1 MFNGEMITFLGY
13 FIILL
18 FVALFFFFNG
28 GNKNQEDYFL
38 GGRSMGPW
46 VTAMSAQAS
55 DMSAWLLMGLPGSI
69 LAFGFGQMWIGIGLA
84 LGTAANWIF
93 CAKRLRKF
101 SKAAGDA
108 ITLPQYLSDRFATN
122 SKALQIICAIIFL
135 VCFTIY
141 VASAFVA
148 GTSVF
153 TMIFPSVSEKT
164 AMIICMIIIMGYTF
178 LGGFKAVCWTD
189 FFQGI
194 LMLVALLAVP
204 IVVAVTQD
212 IDTGMLETVYQYT
225 DASGETIVCDFGS
238 GIFSADWKT
247 IVSGLGWGLG
257 YFGMPHILV
266 RFMSIEKP
274 SMIKKSA
281 VVAIIWV
288 VMALAATCLVAYL
301 GRIFVGEELLTQ
313 GLQKTVFMAMARK
326 FFVPVFSGLLLA
338 AIMAACI
345 STADSQLL
353 VASSSFTSDIYK
365 PILHKKAS
373 DREVLWVGRAV
384 VVIVALIA
392 YAIASS
398 KGAGAQAIMNLVEN
412 AWGCFGAA
420 FGPTILLS
428 LFWRNFNYYGAVA
441 GVVTGAVVDALWL
454 GFLSS
459 QTGIYEIIPGFLCSL
474 IVAVAVSKVKG
485 TPSDEVT
492 GIFDMAQADNFDE

>member
-1 MFNGEMITFLGY
+1 MFNAEMIAFLGY
-13 FIILL
+13 FIILF
-18 FVALFFFFNG
+18 FVALIFFFNG

-69 LAFGFGQMWIGIGLA
+69 MAFGFGQMWIGIGLA

-108 ITLPQYLSDRFATN
+108 ITLPQYLSNRFATR
-122 SKALQIICAIIFL
+122 SKALQIICAVIFL
-135 VCFTIY
+135 ICFTVY

-153 TMIFPSVSEKT
+153 TMIFPGVSERT
-164 AMIICMIIIMGYTF
+164 GMILCALIIIGYTF

-189 FFQGI
+189 FFQGL
-194 LMLVALLAVP
+194 LMLAALLAVP
-204 IVVAVTQD
+204 IIVVATQN
-212 IDTGMLETVYQYT
+212 IDTSLLQNVYQYT
-225 DASGETIVCDFGS
+225 DASGAVITCDFGS
-238 GIFSADWKT
+238 GVFSASWKD

-281 VVAIIWV
+281 TVAIIWV
-288 VMALAATCLVAYL
+288 VLALGAACLVAYL
-301 GRIFVGEELLTQ
+301 GRIMVGEELLTQ
-313 GLQKTVFMAMARK
+313 GLQKTVFMVMARK
-326 FFVPVFSGLLLA
+326 YFLPVFSGLLLA

-365 PILHKKAS
+365 PIVRKDAS
-373 DREVLWVGRAV
+373 DREVLWVGRLV
-384 VVIVALIA
+384 VVLVALIA
-392 YAIASS
+392 FLLANS
-398 KGAGAQAIMNLVEN
+398 KGSGAQAIMNLVEN

-428 LFWRNFNYYGAVA
+428 LFWRRFNYAGAVA
-441 GVVTGAVVDALWL
+441 GVVSGAVIDGLWL
-454 GFLSS
+454 AFLSGS
-459 QTGIYEIIPGFLCSL
+459 TGIYEIVPGFFASFVIAV
-474 IVAVAVSKVKG
+474 IVTKLTAEPTK
-485 TPSDEVT
+485 EVT
-492 GIFDMAQADNFDE
+492 AIFDTASQDNFDE